1 MFFRFGAGLFLVVLI
16 SLLGIAIEKRNLDLR
31 RDLSRQHY
39 RMDVLRDEHAR
50 LRLKC
55 QQLAAVDRLFQTV
68 EQDGTQL
75 THPKL
80 PVPTPGSA
88 DGSVDGGRNGGP
100 SEETE
105 RRIPLLFFERP
116 LADPRMRETVE

>member
-55 QQLAAVDRLFQTV
+55 QQLAAVDRLFETV
-68 EQDGTQL
+68 DQNGTEL
-75 THPKL
+75 SHPKAPL
-80 PVPTPGSA
+80 KSTTPFNS
-88 DGSVDGGRNGGP
+88 DE
-100 SEETE
+100 SEDSTEQTE
-105 RRIPLLFFERP
+105 RRIPLLFFQKP
-116 LADPRMRETVE
+116 LADPRLQETEE

>member
-1 MFFRFGAGLFLVVLI
+1 
-16 SLLGIAIEKRNLDLR
+16 
-31 RDLSRQHY
+31 
-39 RMDVLRDEHAR
+39 MDVLRDEHAR

-55 QQLAAVDRLFQTV
+55 QHLAAVDRLVQTV
-68 EQDGTQL
+68 EQGGTQL

-80 PVPTPGSA
+80 PVTTPS
-88 DGSVDGGRNGGP
+88 SVDGEGNGGP
-100 SEETE
+100 PEETE

>member
-1 MFFRFGAGLFLVVLI
+1 MFFRFGAGLFLVVLV

-55 QQLAAVDRLFQTV
+55 QQLAAVDRQFQLIDEEGAELSQPDV
-68 EQDGTQL
+68 PAAPSSAGNAKQQDEPAAQ
-75 THPKL
+75 
-80 PVPTPGSA
+80 PG
-88 DGSVDGGRNGGP
+88 
-100 SEETE
+100 
-105 RRIPLLFFERP
+105 RRIPLLFFQRP
-116 LADPRMRETVE
+116 LADPRLRETSE

>member
-68 EQDGTQL
+68 EQDGTKL
-75 THPKL
+75 AHPSL
-80 PVPTPGSA
+80 PVKSTSPLDEAA
-88 DGSVDGGRNGGP
+88 DDDA
-100 SEETE
+100 SEETK
-105 RRIPLLFFERP
+105 RRIPLLFFQKP
-116 LADPRMRETVE
+116 LPDPRMQETDE

>member
-55 QQLAAVDRLFQTV
+55 QQLAAVDRLFETV
-68 EQDGTQL
+68 EQDGAEL
-75 THPKL
+75 SHPEL
-80 PVPTPGSA
+80 PAEATSPLQDASDEGEA
-88 DGSVDGGRNGGP
+88 
-100 SEETE
+100 EETQ
-105 RRIPLLFFERP
+105 RRIPLLFFQKP
-116 LADPRMRETVE
+116 LADPRMQESDE

>member
-1 MFFRFGAGLFLVVLI
+1 MFFRFGAGLFLVVLV

-55 QQLAAVDRLFQTV
+55 QQLAAVDRQI
-68 EQDGTQL
+68 QL
-75 THPKL
+75 IDQEGAELSQPQVPDL
-80 PVPTPGSA
+80 PPAPA
-88 DGSVDGGRNGGP
+88 DGANESDESVLQPG
-100 SEETE
+100 
-105 RRIPLLFFERP
+105 RRIPLLFFQRPLVDPRLRERP
-116 LADPRMRETVE
+116 E

>member
-75 THPKL
+75 THPTL
-80 PVPTPGSA
+80 PVTTPKP
-88 DGSVDGGRNGGP
+88 VDGGTGESP

-116 LADPRMRETVE
+116 LADPRMRETDE

>member
-16 SLLGIAIEKRNLDLR
+16 SLLGIAIEKRSLDLR

-68 EQDGTQL
+68 EQDGTEL
-75 THPKL
+75 SHPKL
-80 PVPTPGSA
+80 PVTAPDSA
-88 DGSVDGGRNGGP
+88 NSDESDDS
-100 SEETE
+100 SEQAE
-105 RRIPLLFFERP
+105 RRIPLLFFQRP
-116 LADPRMRETVE
+116 LADPRLQEADE

>member
-1 MFFRFGAGLFLVVLI
+1 MFFRFGAGLSLVVLI

-68 EQDGTQL
+68 EQDGTEL
-75 THPKL
+75 SHPSV
-80 PVPTPGSA
+80 PVNATSPLKDVPGDA
-88 DGSVDGGRNGGP
+88 
-100 SEETE
+100 SEETK
-105 RRIPLLFFERP
+105 RRIPLLFFQKP
-116 LADPRMRETVE
+116 LADPRMQEADE

>member
-68 EQDGTQL
+68 EQGGTQL

-80 PVPTPGSA
+80 PVTTPS
-88 DGSVDGGRNGGP
+88 SVDGEGNGGP
-100 SEETE
+100 PEETE